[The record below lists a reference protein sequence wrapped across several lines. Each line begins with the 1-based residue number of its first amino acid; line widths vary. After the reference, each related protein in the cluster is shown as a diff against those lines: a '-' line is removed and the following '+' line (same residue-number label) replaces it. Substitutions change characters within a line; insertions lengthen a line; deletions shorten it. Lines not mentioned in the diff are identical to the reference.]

1 MAEANAR
8 RCERM
13 RKGQA
18 QSSKPKG
25 VTEET
30 LYKCVND
37 VLDAATKKRRKF
49 LETVDLLVALKEYNF
64 QKYKRVSGVVKG
76 YDVPQACSPHCVV
89 VFLDRLPH
97 VLKPN
102 IRACLIG
109 YEAEREEA
117 KANHLYFMD
126 CDKAKKLNGR
136 RKAIERLAA
145 RYDAFLVP
153 EAQVA
158 DLKRIL
164 GPIFAKQRKCF
175 TPLPPSVPILE
186 KVEELRSITRMWMKK
201 EMTFSISVGHV
212 KMSAQELAENVEAT
226 KTALLAQIG
235 NRWETINALS
245 IKSTMGPAFKLC

>member
-1 MAEANAR
+1 MGAAWNQPVQPKPPPPPEPVP
-8 RCERM
+8 
-13 RKGQA
+13 
-18 QSSKPKG
+18 SPKPKG

-49 LETVDLLVALKEYNF
+49 LETVDLLVALKDYNF
-64 QKYKRVSGVVKG
+64 QKYKRVSGVVK
-76 YDVPQACSPHCVV
+76 
-89 VFLDRLPH
+89 LPH

-117 KANHLYFMD
+117 KANNLYFMD

-153 EAQVA
+153 EALVT

-164 GPIFAKQRKCF
+164 GPIFAK
-175 TPLPPSVPILE
+175 
-186 KVEELRSITRMWMKK
+186 
-201 EMTFSISVGHV
+201 EMTFTISVGHV

-226 KTALLAQIG
+226 KTALLARIG
-235 NRWETINALS
+235 NRWETINALN

>member
-1 MAEANAR
+1 MGAAWNQPVQPKPPPPPEPVP
-8 RCERM
+8 
-13 RKGQA
+13 
-18 QSSKPKG
+18 SPKPKG

-49 LETVDLLVALKEYNF
+49 LETVDLLVALKDYNF
-64 QKYKRVSGVVKG
+64 QKYKRVSGVVK
-76 YDVPQACSPHCVV
+76 
-89 VFLDRLPH
+89 LPH

-117 KANHLYFMD
+117 KANNLYFMD

-153 EAQVA
+153 EALVT

-164 GPIFAKQRKCF
+164 GPIFAKVRKCF
-175 TPLPPSVPILE
+175 TPLPPGVPVLDI
-186 KVEELRSITRMWMKK
+186 VEELKSITRMWMRK
-201 EMTFSISVGHV
+201 EMTFTISVGHV

-226 KTALLAQIG
+226 KTALLARIG
-235 NRWETINALS
+235 NRWETINALN

>member
-64 QKYKRVSGVVKG
+64 QKYKRVSGVVK
-76 YDVPQACSPHCVV
+76 
-89 VFLDRLPH
+89 LPH